1 MEELR
6 TLDTRGFAAYCWPI
20 GDRDWASPTERR
32 YRAPALKAEEVGV
45 SIKLKVLIA
54 EDDFLIADMAEEFLV
69 ENGFDVCGIAC
80 TVEEA
85 VALGK
90 LHKPDLAM
98 VDYRL
103 ADGRFGTEVAT
114 LLLAM
119 GKVGI
124 LYATGNY
131 STNALMDASG
141 VAVIGKPYRA
151 ENLVLALDIV
161 ADIVTTGVTVRPFP
175 RGFQL
180 LKGASLWQAELSH
193 D

>member
-1 MEELR
+1 M
-6 TLDTRGFAAYCWPI
+6 
-20 GDRDWASPTERR
+20 
-32 YRAPALKAEEVGV
+32 

-69 ENGFDVCGIAC
+69 ENGFDVCGIAG

-103 ADGRFGTEVAT
+103 ADGRLGTEVAT
-114 LLLAM
+114 RLLAM

-131 STNALMDASG
+131 STDALMDASG

-193 D
+193 G